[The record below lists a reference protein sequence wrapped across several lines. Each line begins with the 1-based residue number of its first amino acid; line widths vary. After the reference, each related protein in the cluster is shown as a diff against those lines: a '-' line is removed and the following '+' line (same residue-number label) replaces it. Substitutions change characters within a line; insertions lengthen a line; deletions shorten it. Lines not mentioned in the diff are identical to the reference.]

1 VLHNGPGYPVRAPG
15 HVRAAHSKD
24 RMALP
29 AESPSPIGTELHS
42 LREENRTLY
51 GVIKLVSSSLELVP
65 MLQGVVDLATEA
77 TGCHACFIYLLEDS
91 ELVIRAASPVFGEA
105 VGNVR
110 FSVHEGLAGWVARHR
125 RPEFIRDRAMQDP
138 RMKYVPLL
146 EEESFQSMAAVPI
159 VSRADET
166 IGVIVLHTRAPHE
179 FGEDT
184 PNLLTHIAS
193 LVSGA
198 IENAQLY
205 DRERRRVD
213 ALTGLSELAQQVA
226 AAPDAGELGE
236 VLVRGTAALLDA
248 DACQLLRVAADG
260 ETVLP
265 LASHPETLP
274 APALTKVAEVM
285 LAGLE
290 NRSGPGRRAAGRALW
305 PSEALADVMVTSLVA
320 GGERVGVLCVA
331 SEAAR
336 RFADEDAEIA
346 RAIAHLA
353 AVAIKR
359 AELIEGLTKANTIK
373 DLFEALAAG
382 ATTFAAAKAAEVRCD
397 LNAPYLILSA
407 QAAGSRAQS
416 TGEWRVAAQALGRG
430 LAELAPRSAIE
441 AGPGPVR
448 ALLAFGSARRTAVD
462 GLLRQARELGQIH
475 GAVIG
480 VSELRD
486 APDDAPG
493 AYREARDAATISHA
507 LLRDG
512 GAIAYS
518 QVGAYRYLVQIGS
531 DDAPRDRMRA
541 AVDLLIDYD
550 RRRRTSLL
558 DTLERYLSERRS
570 VIESARALYIHP
582 NTLRQRLGRIEEL
595 TKLDLNEDDLLSLE
609 LAIKLAR
616 LHGRP
621 DASPG
626 AV

>member
-1 VLHNGPGYPVRAPG
+1 
-15 HVRAAHSKD
+15 
-24 RMALP
+24 MALP
-29 AESPSPIGTELHS
+29 AEPPSPIGTELHA

-51 GVIKLVSSSLELVP
+51 GVINLVSSSLEVAP
-65 MLQGVVDLATEA
+65 MLGGVVDLATEA
-77 TGCHACFIYLLEDS
+77 TGCHACFIYLLEGRQ
-91 ELVIRAASPVFGEA
+91 LTIRAASPVFAEA

-110 FSVHEGLAGWVARHR
+110 FSVDEGLAGWVARHR
-125 RPEFIRDRAMQDP
+125 MPEFIRDQAMDDP

-146 EEESFQSMAAVPI
+146 REEHFQSMVAVPI
-159 VSRADET
+159 LSRAGDT
-166 IGVIVLHTRAPHE
+166 IGVIVLHTEAPHE
-179 FGEDT
+179 FTEET
-184 PNLLTHIAS
+184 VKLLVHIAS

-205 DRERRRVD
+205 DRERQRVD

-226 AAPDAGELGE
+226 AAPGAGELGA
-236 VLVRGTAALLDA
+236 VLVRGTAALLRA
-248 DACQLLRVAADG
+248 DACQLLRVEPDG
-260 ETVLP
+260 ETVMP
-265 LASHPETLP
+265 LASFPEALP
-274 APALTKVAEVM
+274 APALTSVAEVM

-290 NRSGPGRRAAGRALW
+290 SRSGPGRRNAGRVLW
-305 PSEALADVMVTSLVA
+305 PDETLADVLVTPLAA

-331 SEAAR
+331 SR
-336 RFADEDAEIA
+336 RAPAFGDEDAEIS
-346 RAIAHLA
+346 RAVAHLA

-397 LNAPYLILSA
+397 LNAPYLVLSA
-407 QAAGSRAQS
+407 QPAGSRAQS
-416 TGEWRVAAQALGRG
+416 TGEWRVAAEAVGRG
-430 LAELAPRSAIE
+430 LAELVPRSAIE
-441 AGPGPVR
+441 PGPGPVR
-448 ALLAFGSARRTAVD
+448 ALLAFGSVRRTAVE
-462 GLLRQARELGQIH
+462 GVLRDARELGQAH

-486 APDDAPG
+486 APADAPG
-493 AYREARDAATISHA
+493 AYREARDAATIAQA

-518 QVGAYRYLVQIGS
+518 QVGAYRYLVQIGA

-550 RRRRTSLL
+550 RRRRTALL

-595 TKLDLNEDDLLSLE
+595 TGLDLDVDDLLSLE

-621 DASPG
+621 DA
-626 AV
+626 A

>member
-1 VLHNGPGYPVRAPG
+1 
-15 HVRAAHSKD
+15 
-24 RMALP
+24 
-29 AESPSPIGTELHS
+29 
-42 LREENRTLY
+42 
-51 GVIKLVSSSLELVP
+51 
-65 MLQGVVDLATEA
+65 
-77 TGCHACFIYLLEDS
+77 
-91 ELVIRAASPVFGEA
+91 
-105 VGNVR
+105 
-110 FSVHEGLAGWVARHR
+110 
-125 RPEFIRDRAMQDP
+125 
-138 RMKYVPLL
+138 
-146 EEESFQSMAAVPI
+146 
-159 VSRADET
+159 
-166 IGVIVLHTRAPHE
+166 
-179 FGEDT
+179 
-184 PNLLTHIAS
+184 
-193 LVSGA
+193 
-198 IENAQLY
+198 
-205 DRERRRVD
+205 
-213 ALTGLSELAQQVA
+213 
-226 AAPDAGELGE
+226 
-236 VLVRGTAALLDA
+236 
-248 DACQLLRVAADG
+248 
-260 ETVLP
+260 
-265 LASHPETLP
+265 
-274 APALTKVAEVM
+274 M

-305 PSEALADVMVTSLVA
+305 PSETLADVLVTPLVA

-331 SEAAR
+331 TTTSRA
-336 RFADEDAEIA
+336 FGDEDAEIS

-407 QAAGSRAQS
+407 QPAGCPRPVHGRVAGGGRGGGPRAGRARAALGDRVRARPGAGAAGLRLGAPQRRR
-416 TGEWRVAAQALGRG
+416 GAAARG
-430 LAELAPRSAIE
+430 AGAGSGATARS
-441 AGPGPVR
+441 
-448 ALLAFGSARRTAVD
+448 
-462 GLLRQARELGQIH
+462 
-475 GAVIG
+475 IG

-493 AYREARDAATISHA
+493 AYREARDAATIAHA

-518 QVGAYRYLVQIGS
+518 QVGAYRYLVQIGA

-550 RRRRTSLL
+550 RRRRTALL

-595 TKLDLNEDDLLSLE
+595 TGLDLDDDDLLSLE

-621 DASPG
+621 DARLNPDSSGTRYTGSLALRRTRWGSWVHIMLPVNRLRSGSAAITIASQLFLVGLGQDLLGGVAGAEHVPVGLQALALEPPDRLGDDVALLGPLLLGRQQPGRRHAERG
-626 AV
+626 AVDPGDREHVHARARRLGQLDRPGDRRRRDRPALGGQQDPPEGSRDRVWAPPPARWRSIAGSGDARLGGCHRLRGCATWVLDPLAIPVQRQVEQEHAPADEVEGQRLGAGGVAGARGVDRARRRSR

>member
-1 VLHNGPGYPVRAPG
+1 
-15 HVRAAHSKD
+15 
-24 RMALP
+24 MALS
-29 AESPSPIGTELHS
+29 AESPTPIGSGSHELHG
-42 LREENRTLY
+42 LRDENRTLY
-51 GVIKLVSSSLELVP
+51 GVIKLVSSSLELPP

-77 TGCHACFIYLLEDS
+77 TGCHACFIYLLEHG
-91 ELVIRAASPVFGEA
+91 LLTIRAASPVFGEA
-105 VGNVR
+105 VGNVS
-110 FSVHEGLAGWVARHR
+110 FSVQEGLTGWVARHR
-125 RPEFIRDRAMQDP
+125 TAEFIRDRAMEDR

-146 EEESFQSMAAVPI
+146 QEERFQSMAAVPI
-159 VSRADET
+159 LSRAGET

-179 FGEDT
+179 FGEDA
-184 PNLLTHIAS
+184 PKLLIHIAS

-205 DRERRRVD
+205 ERERRRVD
-213 ALTGLSELAQQVA
+213 ALTGLSELAQHVA
-226 AAPDAGELGE
+226 AASGAAELGA
-236 VLVRGTAALLDA
+236 VLVRRTAALVHA
-248 DACQLLRVAADG
+248 DVCQLLRLEPDG
-260 ETVLP
+260 ESVGL
-265 LASHPETLP
+265 LASFPEDLP
-274 APALTKVAEVM
+274 APAMASAAELI

-290 NRSGPGRRAAGRALW
+290 RRSRTPGPPPAQALW
-305 PSEALADVMVTSLVA
+305 PAEDLSDLLVTPLAV
-320 GGERVGVLCVA
+320 GGERVGVLCAASGVA
-331 SEAAR
+331 RA
-336 RFADEDAEIA
+336 FGDEDAEIA
-346 RAIAHLA
+346 RAVAYLA
-353 AVAIKR
+353 ALAIRR
-359 AELIEGLTKANTIK
+359 AELIDGLTKANTIK

-382 ATTFAAAKAAEVRCD
+382 ATAFAAAKAAEIRCD
-397 LNAPYLILSA
+397 LSAPYLILRA
-407 QAAGSRAQS
+407 EPAGSRQQS
-416 TGEWRVAAQALGRG
+416 SGEWRAAAETLGRE

-448 ALLAFGSARRTAVD
+448 ALLAFGAGRRTAVD
-462 GLLRQARELGQIH
+462 EVLRQARELGQRT

-486 APDDAPG
+486 SSADAAG
-493 AYREARDAATISHA
+493 AYREARDAATIAVA

-518 QVGAYRYLVQIGS
+518 QVGAYRYLVQIGA

-550 RRRRTSLL
+550 QRRRTALL

-595 TKLDLNEDDLLSLE
+595 TGLHLDEDDLLSLE

-621 DASPG
+621 DAG
-626 AV
+626 R